1 MGNGDTN
8 VPFYLNV
15 QTEMI
20 APFSVIYMRRTGAYG
35 PENHK
40 LMERMKR
47 WIKESGL
54 YHEQTVIL
62 GISWDDPSVI
72 NAGKCRYDVG
82 IVCEKQVPAY
92 LDDIGREQ
100 MHGGCYVVFLI
111 EHTVEA
117 VQMAWKQCFSVL
129 VDLGFTFDRTRPI
142 MERYQKKLVDRH
154 CCELCVPI
162 INIDK

>member
-1 MGNGDTN
+1 MYFMKNGDIN
-8 VPFYLNV
+8 VPFYLDV
-15 QTEMI
+15 QEESMM
-20 APFSVIYMRRTGAYG
+20 PFSVLYMRRTGAYG

-40 LMERMKR
+40 LMERMKK

-82 IVCEKQVPAY
+82 IVCEKQEPEY

-100 MHGGCYVVFLI
+100 ICSGCYVVFLI

-117 VQMAWKQCFSVL
+117 VQTAWNQCFSAL
-129 VDLGFTFDRTRPI
+129 VGLGFTFDRTRPI
-142 MERYQKKLVDRH
+142 TVSYTHLTLPTKLEV
-154 CCELCVPI
+154 
-162 INIDK
+162 